1 MPRPI
6 EMNAHDPRRY
16 LGDMLAWVHQ
26 ALASE
31 RELLI
36 SLFGQ
41 DDASSPAAGH
51 ADGHSDVPSS
61 SALLDKVLE
70 GVCRPLK
77 VKLDMLVW
85 EPPLL
90 HISLGASAHEKVNMP
105 LQWNVSSVACAL
117 LPDLQ
122 KQLPHLASLSG
133 QVLPF
138 QCLSRV
144 CSGPAVVVYV
154 VKASVVKL
162 RSNFTCNLCSPDSHR
177 AGADSQL
184 ATGAMLQSQSAIG
197 ILRPHS

>member
-41 DDASSPAAGH
+41 DDSNRSPSGH

-61 SALLDKVLE
+61 KALLDKVLE

-77 VKLDMLVW
+77 VRLDYAA
-85 EPPLL
+85 
-90 HISLGASAHEKVNMP
+90 G
-105 LQWNVSSVACAL
+105 
-117 LPDLQ
+117 
-122 KQLPHLASLSG
+122 LSTT
-133 QVLPF
+133 Q
-138 QCLSRV
+138 
-144 CSGPAVVVYV
+144 A
-154 VKASVVKL
+154 
-162 RSNFTCNLCSPDSHR
+162 
-177 AGADSQL
+177 
-184 ATGAMLQSQSAIG
+184 AIM
-197 ILRPHS
+197 